1 LTQNQW
7 DRRWRSVTIIK
18 VKFKVKHN
26 LIHVLQILIVVVVVK
41 IKGDMF
47 KILLLTAADDK
58 QSNMADFTHYVEREM
73 KLLKQ
78 KG

>member
-1 LTQNQW
+1 M
-7 DRRWRSVTIIK
+7 TIIK